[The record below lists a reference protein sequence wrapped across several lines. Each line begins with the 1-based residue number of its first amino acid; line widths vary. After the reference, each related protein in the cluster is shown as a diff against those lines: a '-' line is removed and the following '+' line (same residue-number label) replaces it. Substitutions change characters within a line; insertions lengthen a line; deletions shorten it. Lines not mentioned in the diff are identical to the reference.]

1 MTKENY
7 LFQGTREKAVREA
20 QTVLDFMVP
29 GKVRVYTE
37 WCEDTNRWYMV
48 GAYQS
53 YMKLGEKMEVTA
65 IVSDKREKM
74 DRFYDADLFASF
86 FKQRAAYMNAS
97 YYWQIE
103 ACKNNIH
110 PAMFKEWRNEFKRT
124 SSDVISYL
132 DKDPELVK

>member
-1 MTKENY
+1 MTKDNY
-7 LFQGTREKAVREA
+7 LFVTTREKAVVKA
-20 QTVLDFMVP
+20 QAICDTYVP

-37 WCEDTNRWYMV
+37 YCNDTNAWYMV

-53 YMKLGEKMEVTA
+53 YMKLGDKMEVTA

-74 DRFYDADLFASF
+74 DRFYDVSVFTHF
-86 FKQRAAYMNAS
+86 FKQRAVYMNAS

-110 PAMFKEWRNEFKRT
+110 PAVFKGWRDTFKRT
-124 SSDVISYL
+124 TSDMVSA
-132 DKDPELVK
+132 

>member
-20 QTVLDFMVP
+20 QAVLDFMVP

-53 YMKLGEKMEVTA
+53 YMKLGDKMEVTA

-74 DRFYDADLFASF
+74 DRFYDVSVFTHF
-86 FKQRAAYMNAS
+86 FKQRTAFMNAS

-103 ACKNNIH
+103 ACKNNVH
-110 PAMFKEWRNEFKRT
+110 PAAFKGWRDTFKRT
-124 SSDVISYL
+124 TYDMVSA
-132 DKDPELVK
+132 

>member
-20 QTVLDFMVP
+20 QNLVDQYVP
-29 GKVRVYTE
+29 GKVRVYCE
-37 WCEDTNRWYMV
+37 WVEEANAWYMI

-53 YMKLGEKMEVTA
+53 YVGYAGTVSGVTME
-65 IVSDKREKM
+65 KREKM
-74 DRFYDADLFASF
+74 DRYYDADLFASF
-86 FKQRAAYMNAS
+86 FKQRAAYMNANA
-97 YYWQIE
+97 YWQKQARE
-103 ACKNNIH
+103 NNVH